1 MSCNLHKDL
10 DKINMKHSP
19 ITLKVQVIEIF
30 DLHVFSKI
38 EKFLKGLLLPLK
50 QKLTFKTLMNEIT
63 FNIVIFSVDRILST
77 VGFTKIYLTI
87 AA

>member
-30 DLHVFSKI
+30 HLHVFSKI

-63 FNIVIFSVDRILST
+63 LNIAIFSVDRILST